1 MENGFNVDITERKRI
16 EQSACRWK
24 KVYEKNG
31 LIGLT
36 DSRKAASSRPLKR
49 EFTPFEVIERQKA
62 RIELLEGQ
70 MELLKRLET
79 TERRLL
85 NASENLKPNSPRKLK
100 KIMTDSG
107 EIKVSLGEADNGLF

>member
-1 MENGFNVDITERKRI
+1 MDVIGMKRV

-24 KVYEKNG
+24 KAYEKNG

-36 DSRKAASSRPLKR
+36 DTRKTASGRPLER
-49 EFTPFEVIERQKA
+49 ELSPDEVIERQKA

-70 MELLKRLET
+70 VELLKKLET

-85 NASENLKPNSPRKLK
+85 NARENLNPNKAYQLIFETLK
-100 KIMTDSG
+100 QNDFKGMTGYFCELLDVSRSG
-107 EIKVSLGEADNGLF
+107 